1 VDFIDLHRYFVPIY
15 KDQEASLD
23 VGRVWGR
30 RVAGWLDWPAL
41 LKKRRVVLLAE
52 ASSGKSDEFLHQ
64 QRSLAAEGKPAFF
77 VSIEQLADDG
87 LDAALDPAGA
97 QALQAWKTS
106 TEPGFF
112 FLDSVDEAR
121 LNRKNFDAALR
132 RLAREL
138 DDKLGRTHLFI
149 SCRVSDWRG
158 HQDRDAVLQ
167 CLPVSA
173 PLPMP
178 TAEPFA
184 LDRALL
190 AAIFEKKEKKADA
203 DASDD
208 NATPLLVV
216 QLVPLDTPQR
226 RALTLAARISDIDEF
241 MAAIDQHGLEALAE
255 RPGDLL
261 DLIEYWRTHGQF
273 GPLAAMTEHAV
284 ARKLA
289 ERDKYRPDNDTLS
302 TDQTRHGAERMAAA
316 LTLAQTFT
324 IRAPAQELDP
334 TLAAGALD
342 ADHVLPRWKENER
355 NALIRRP
362 AFAPATYG
370 RVRFHHRTTQEY
382 LTASWFDRL
391 LQTGVSKSEVWPIF
405 LAERYGVKTVVP
417 SMRAAA
423 GWLSLKHPDFRD
435 EVISREPLLLIQN
448 GDPGSLPLSAKKR
461 LLAVYAERHVVGE
474 IAEDAMDH
482 RAIWMFA
489 QPELADA
496 IRQAWNVN
504 SRQDFRRDLLR
515 MIREA
520 KIAACADLARAAL
533 AEPTSDDYTRISA
546 LAALQACNDTAAL
559 ASTAA
564 ALVAN
569 PAACTQRVAS
579 QFSRLLFPTHLS
591 ARQLVQVIEN
601 ARPLRGHAIEGFPT
615 DLEHLYQACPDVASR
630 DELIAG
636 LAELALRPP
645 FVQDYQRISSRY
657 EKIATSLE
665 PIAGMAME
673 ALPPGQLP
681 SPGLVRILM
690 AVERADRSESREE
703 EVKLSSRVRAHAH
716 VAQALFWADVEEVR
730 ALDRDRPISV
740 WQVYF
745 GGHTLWDLTERDLD
759 WLHRDLANRT
769 HADDRRIAL
778 SAIARILLAAN
789 RLDAELPVL
798 LQAIAG
804 QTELEQDLAN
814 YLAPPLK
821 SARAI
826 ELERQSA
833 ERKAAAAQQTELE
846 KETWRQFQ
854 RELADNP
861 KRIGDRT
868 GLKSG
873 EGLSDL
879 IHLTRWLKG
888 HTGIADTNGA
898 VLHWQQLTDG
908 FGRAI
913 AEAYRDAMQSLWRIT
928 PPERPQRG
936 ESSGITIKWA
946 NLLSVA
952 GIGIEAAQSGGLPNI
967 SQDEAARAA
976 GHACLSEEGYPIWLN
991 PLLDR
996 HCAAVLPIVQEEL
1009 QREWRAP
1016 AQHYG
1021 PILQHLAHHQN
1032 TIHPA
1037 LQPVLLQFI
1046 VDCAAPKT
1054 HRAEQRLRILQRIE
1068 LDTAVR
1074 ARITDAVTARLDVP
1088 GDDDGRMLV
1097 DLATLFFIDASA
1109 ASERLVALLDAT
1121 PEPQRKARAELA
1133 LARLFGRDHSL
1144 APGVLATIDTA
1155 ILEKLARFA
1164 YARVSP
1170 DQDVRHEGGYTPDTR
1185 DEAESARSAL
1195 LNALLERPGEH
1206 AYSAVRAL
1214 ADAGIAGV
1222 PATRYRELARGKAER
1237 DCENATPWT
1246 AKEVVNF
1253 EKRGMAPIRSS
1264 DDLLRVIMG
1273 VLDDIQRDLIHK
1285 DASSRSL
1292 IRAAGSEEQVQ
1303 HWLYEQLSLR
1313 ANGRYHIHREP
1324 GVAEKNE
1331 PDIVISAVGAPVE
1344 LAIEIKHGGK
1354 DGWSVRKLEAA
1365 LSEQLVADY
1374 LRSAARRC
1382 GILVIT
1388 HHGNRTWRAPE
1399 DNVVVT
1405 FDTLIK
1411 RLRSMARAI
1420 TSNSA
1425 GPVRAE
1431 VVGIDTT
1438 KAQ

>member
-52 ASSGKSDEFLHQ
+52 ASSGKSDEFRHQ

-97 QALQAWKTS
+97 QAFQAWKTS
-106 TEPGFF
+106 TESGFF

-138 DDKLGRTHLFI
+138 GANLGRTHLFI

-167 CLPVSA
+167 CLPESA
-173 PLPMP
+173 PLPVP
-178 TAEPFA
+178 TAEPVEP
-184 LDRALL
+184 DRALL

-203 DASDD
+203 DESDD
-208 NATPLLVV
+208 KATTLLVV

-226 RALTLAARISDIDEF
+226 RALSLAARIKDTDAF

-273 GPLAAMTEHAV
+273 GQLAAMTEHAI

-302 TDQTRHGAERMAAA
+302 KDQALHGAERMAAT
-316 LTLAQTFT
+316 LTLAQTLT

-342 ADHVLPRWKENER
+342 ADHVLPGWKENER

-362 AFAPATYG
+362 AFAPSTYG
-370 RVRFHHRTTQEY
+370 RVRFHHRTTQEF
-382 LTASWFDRL
+382 LTANWFDRL
-391 LQTGVSKSEVWPIF
+391 LQAGVSKSEVWPIF
-405 LAERYGVKTVVP
+405 FAERYGVKTVIP

-423 GWLSLKHPDFRD
+423 AWLALKHPDFRD

-448 GDPGSLPLSAKKR
+448 GDPGSLPLLAKKR
-461 LLAVYAERHVVGE
+461 LLAVYAERHFVGE
-474 IAEDAMDH
+474 IAEDHMDR

-515 MIREA
+515 MIQEA
-520 KIAACADLARAAL
+520 KIAACGGLARAAL
-533 AEPTSDDYTRISA
+533 ADPISDDYTRITA
-546 LAALQACNDTAAL
+546 LAALQACNDTTAL
-559 ASTAA
+559 ASVTA

-601 ARPLRGHAIEGFPT
+601 ARPLRGHAIEGFPV
-615 DLEHLYQACPDVASR
+615 DIEHLYQACPDVASR

-645 FVQDYQRISSRY
+645 FVQDYERVSRQY
-657 EKIATSLE
+657 QKIATSLE

-673 ALPPGQLP
+673 ALPAGQLP

-703 EVKLSSRVRAHAH
+703 EVKLSSRVRAHVH

-730 ALDRDRPISV
+730 ASDRDRPTRV

-759 WLHRDLANRT
+759 WLHCDLASRT

-778 SAIARILLAAN
+778 SAIVRILQASN
-789 RLDAELPVL
+789 RLDAELAML
-798 LQAIAG
+798 RHAIAG
-804 QTELEQDLAN
+804 QAELEQDLAE
-814 YLAPPLK
+814 YLTPPQK
-821 SARAI
+821 SAQAI
-826 ELERQSA
+826 EFERQSA
-833 ERKAAAAQQTELE
+833 ERKAAAAQQTELD
-846 KETWRQFQ
+846 KESWRKLQ
-854 RELADNP
+854 RELAGNP
-861 KRIGDRT
+861 ERIGGR
-868 GLKSG
+868 GKLESG
-873 EGLSDL
+873 KGLSDL
-879 IHLTRWLKG
+879 INLTCWLKG
-888 HTGIADTNGA
+888 HTGIAATKEA
-898 VLHWQQLTDG
+898 MLHWQQLTDG
-908 FGRAI
+908 FGRAV
-913 AEAYRDAMQSLWRIT
+913 AEAYRNAMQSLWRIT

-936 ESSGITIKWA
+936 KKSVITTKWA
-946 NLLSVA
+946 NSLSVA
-952 GIGIEAAQSGGLPNI
+952 GIGMEAAQSGGLSNI

-991 PLLDR
+991 PLLLGR
-996 HCAAVLPIVQEEL
+996 HRTAVLPIVQDEL
-1009 QREWRAP
+1009 EREWRAP
-1016 AQHYG
+1016 AEHHG
-1021 PILQHLAHHQN
+1021 PILQHLAQRQN
-1032 TIHPA
+1032 PIHPA
-1037 LQPVLLQFI
+1037 LPPVLLQII
-1046 VDCAAPKT
+1046 VGCAAPET
-1054 HRAEQRLRILQRIE
+1054 HRAEQGLRILQRIE
-1068 LDTAVR
+1068 LDTAMR
-1074 ARITDAVTARLDVP
+1074 ARIRDAVTARLDVP

-1109 ASERLVALLDAT
+1109 ASERLVAFLDAT
-1121 PEPQRKARAELA
+1121 PEPRRKARAELA

-1144 APGVLATIDTA
+1144 VPGVLATIDTA
-1155 ILEKLARFA
+1155 NLEKLARFA

-1170 DQDVRHEGGYTPDTR
+1170 DQDVRHEGSCTPDTR

-1195 LNALLERPGEH
+1195 LNALLERPGEY

-1237 DCENATPWT
+1237 DCENAPWT
-1246 AKEVVNF
+1246 ATDVVTF

-1324 GVAEKNE
+1324 EVAEKNE